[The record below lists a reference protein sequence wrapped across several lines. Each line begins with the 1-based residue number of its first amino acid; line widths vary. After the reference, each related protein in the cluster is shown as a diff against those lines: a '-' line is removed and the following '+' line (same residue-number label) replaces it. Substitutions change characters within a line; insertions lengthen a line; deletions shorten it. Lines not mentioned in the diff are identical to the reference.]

1 MPSGCVFTESSK
13 VCALPSQLAL
23 RGITTSSGCRLRRW
37 FAIGLLLVVVLLSG
51 CAMRWQENWQDV
63 SPDRPTNASN
73 SLAEQA
79 RQIYKDAGD
88 EQRLRASIAAYEQ
101 VLAVNPG
108 DSQALTAL
116 STQHI
121 LLGTAY
127 TSGRREKSRQ
137 FLTAMDYAERAMY
150 SNQAFKAQVATGTPP
165 WDAVE
170 LLEADQLEAMFF
182 WVKALH
188 YQFKEG
194 LTLAGKIANIR
205 WMERGLKMLDR
216 IVEIDPAFGGGG
228 VEFAMAISY
237 EVLPRRWGGSSER
250 ADAYMQ
256 RAVEE
261 HQDWLLPR
269 WARGRYYYE
278 IRGEPEKSQADLAWV
293 ASRNP
298 QDYTD
303 PYAWKR
309 FFQAD
314 AGGFLP

>member
-1 MPSGCVFTESSK
+1 
-13 VCALPSQLAL
+13 
-23 RGITTSSGCRLRRW
+23 LRRG
-37 FAIGLLLVVVLLSG
+37 FALGLLLVLLILSG
-51 CAMRWQENWQDV
+51 CAMQWQGNWQVVPLDH
-63 SPDRPTNASN
+63 PTPASI

-79 RQIYKDAGD
+79 RQIYNEAGD
-88 EQRLRASIAAYEQ
+88 EQRLRAAIAAYER

-108 DSQALTAL
+108 DRQALTAL

-127 TSGRREKSRQ
+127 TSGRRDKSRL
-137 FLTAMDYAERAMY
+137 FLTAMDYAEQAMY
-150 SNQAFKAQVATGTPP
+150 SNQAFRAQVAKGTPP

-205 WMERGLKMLDR
+205 WMERGLKVLDR
-216 IVEIDPAFGGGG
+216 IAEIDPDFGGGG

-237 EVLPRRWGGSSER
+237 EVLPRRWGGSSAR

-256 RAVEE
+256 QAVEN
-261 HQDWLLPR
+261 HPDWLLPR
-269 WARGRYYYE
+269 WARGRYYYV
-278 IRGEPEKSQADLAWV
+278 IRGEKEKAQADLAWV
-293 ASRNP
+293 ASRNL
-298 QDYTD
+298 QDYDD
-303 PYAWKR
+303 PYPWKR

-314 AGGFLP
+314 ASSLLP

>member
-1 MPSGCVFTESSK
+1 MSTGDVVTECLQ
-13 VCALPSQLAL
+13 VCTPEHQSAL
-23 RGITTSSGCRLRRW
+23 RRIIPPRDYPLHRW
-37 FAIGLLLVVVLLSG
+37 VALLLLPAMLFLSG
-51 CAMRWQENWQDV
+51 CAMRWQENWQDAL
-63 SPDRPTNASN
+63 PDRPTPASVN
-73 SLAEQA
+73 LAEQA
-79 RQIYKDAGD
+79 RQIYKKAGD
-88 EQRLRASIAAYEQ
+88 EQRLRASIAAHEQ
-101 VLAVNPG
+101 ALAVNPG
-108 DSQALTAL
+108 DSRTLTAL
-116 STQHI
+116 STQYV

-127 TSGRREKSRQ
+127 TSGRREKSGH
-137 FLTAMDYAERAMY
+137 FLTAMNYAERAMY
-150 SNQAFKAQVATGTPP
+150 SNQAFKVQVASGTPP

-205 WMERGLKMLDR
+205 WMERGLKVLDR
-216 IVEIDPAFGGGG
+216 IVEIDPGFGGGG

-278 IRGEPEKSQADLAWV
+278 IRGEPEKSQADLVWV

-303 PYAWKR
+303 PYSWKR

-314 AGGFLP
+314 AASLLP

>member
-1 MPSGCVFTESSK
+1 M
-13 VCALPSQLAL
+13 
-23 RGITTSSGCRLRRW
+23 RG
-37 FAIGLLLVVVLLSG
+37 
-51 CAMRWQENWQDV
+51 QENWHDV
-63 SPDRPTNASN
+63 SPDRPTPVSIN
-73 SLAEQA
+73 LAEQA
-79 RQIYKDAGD
+79 RQNFNQALDAQG
-88 EQRLRASIAAYEQ
+88 LRAAIATYEQ
-101 VLAVNPG
+101 VLTVNPG

-127 TSGRREKSRQ
+127 TSGRHAKSRH
-137 FLTAMDYAERAMY
+137 FLIAMDYAERAMY
-150 SNQAFKAQVATGTPP
+150 SNQAFRAEVATGTPL
-165 WDAVE
+165 WDAVD
-170 LLEADQLEAMFF
+170 LLEDDQLEAMFF

-194 LTLAGKIANIR
+194 LTLVGKIVNIR
-205 WMERGLKMLDR
+205 WMEHSLKVLER
-216 IVEIDPAFGGGG
+216 IVEIDPEFGGGG

-237 EVLPRRWGGSSER
+237 EVLPSRWGGSSER

-256 RAVEE
+256 QAVEA
-261 HQDWLLPR
+261 HPDWLLPR

-298 QDYTD
+298 RDYAD
-303 PYAWKR
+303 PRAWKR

-314 AGGFLP
+314 AGSSLH

>member
-1 MPSGCVFTESSK
+1 MPSGR
-13 VCALPSQLAL
+13 A
-23 RGITTSSGCRLRRW
+23 TTSGGCRLQRW
-37 FAIGLLLVVVLLSG
+37 SVFALLLALLNLSG
-51 CAMRWQENWQDV
+51 CAMRGQENWHDV
-63 SPDRPTNASN
+63 SPDRPTPVSIN
-73 SLAEQA
+73 LAEQA
-79 RQIYKDAGD
+79 RQNFNQALDAQG
-88 EQRLRASIAAYEQ
+88 LRAAIATYEQ
-101 VLAVNPG
+101 VLTVNPG

-127 TSGRREKSRQ
+127 TSGRHAKSRH
-137 FLTAMDYAERAMY
+137 FLIAMDYAERAMY
-150 SNQAFKAQVATGTPP
+150 SNQAFRAEVATGTPL
-165 WDAVE
+165 WDAVD
-170 LLEADQLEAMFF
+170 LLEDDQLEAMFF

-194 LTLAGKIANIR
+194 LTLVGKIVNIR
-205 WMERGLKMLDR
+205 WMEHSLKVLER
-216 IVEIDPAFGGGG
+216 IVEIDPEFGGGG

-237 EVLPRRWGGSSER
+237 EVLPSRWGGSSER

-256 RAVEE
+256 QAVEA
-261 HQDWLLPR
+261 HPDWLLPR

-298 QDYTD
+298 RDYAD
-303 PYAWKR
+303 PTAWKR

-314 AGGFLP
+314 AGSSLH

>member
-1 MPSGCVFTESSK
+1 MPTVCVVTECLQVRAPEHQS
-13 VCALPSQLAL
+13 AL
-23 RGITTSSGCRLRRW
+23 RGIIPSRDFPLHRW
-37 FAIGLLLVVVLLSG
+37 VALGLLLTMLFLSG
-51 CAMRWQENWQDV
+51 CAMRWQENWQDAL
-63 SPDRPTNASN
+63 PDRPTPASVK
-73 SLAEQA
+73 LAEQA
-79 RQIYKDAGD
+79 RKIYKNAGD
-88 EQRLRASIAAYEQ
+88 EQRLRASIAAHEQ

-108 DSQALTAL
+108 DSQTLTAL

-127 TSGRREKSRQ
+127 TSGRRDKSRH
-137 FLTAMDYAERAMY
+137 FLTAMDYAEQAMY
-150 SNQAFKAQVATGTPP
+150 SNQAFRAQVANGTPP

-194 LTLAGKIANIR
+194 LTLAGKITNIR
-205 WMERGLKMLDR
+205 WMERGLKVLER

-237 EVLPRRWGGSSER
+237 EVLPHSWGGSSVR
-250 ADAYMQ
+250 ADAFMQ
-256 RAVEE
+256 QAVEA
-261 HQDWLLPR
+261 HPDWLLPR

-278 IRGEPEKSQADLAWV
+278 IRGETEKSQADLAWV
-293 ASRNP
+293 ASRSS
-298 QDYTD
+298 QDFTD
-303 PYAWKR
+303 PYPWKR

-314 AGGFLP
+314 AGSSLR